1 MEMNDQIREH
11 LEDTLKAY
19 TQSIEG
25 VEDFIK
31 THTQQLDGALQHKET
46 VEGKIA
52 DLKELLGVTDDSEVE
67 TKTPEPA
74 EA

>member
-1 MEMNDQIREH
+1 MNDQIREH

-31 THTQQLDGALQHKET
+31 NHKEQLDGALKHKET
-46 VEGKIA
+46 VVQKIA
-52 DLKELLGVTDDSEVE
+52 DLKVLLHTDDAEVE
-67 TKTPEPA
+67 TKNPESV

>member
-31 THTQQLDGALQHKET
+31 NHKEQL
-46 VEGKIA
+46 KIQ
-52 DLKELLGVTDDSEVE
+52 SQ
-67 TKTPEPA
+67 
-74 EA
+74 